1 MSLNTSDPLTSDVV
15 PEAPGTR
22 LRGPHRA
29 VLPAVLAVLALLGVL
44 AVLAAA
50 PPPAKG
56 ADAPAAQF
64 SAGRAEEH
72 LRQIA
77 QRPHPL
83 GTADNARVRGY
94 IADTARALGADVTVE
109 SGDVVRPDWGNPFP
123 GATAHNVIARVPG
136 EKPGL
141 SDGKALL
148 LVSHYDSVPTG
159 PGAADDGAAVAAMLE
174 TMRALTSAGGARND
188 VVFLFTDGEEL
199 GALGAEM
206 FVRKNGLDGY
216 GAVLNW
222 EARGSRGP
230 VMMFETSTGN
240 GRLIDTFADSGRPVA
255 NSLAY
260 EVYKRMPN
268 GSDFTVFRDE
278 GAVGLNT
285 AFLRGFHDYH
295 SPRDDLEQLSR
306 DSVQHQGDLM
316 LGLVRGLGDSDL
328 RELREGGNSVY
339 FDLFARVLVHYPA
352 GWALPLAVLTVLG
365 LGVLVWRGARGPAL
379 RVKGVFVTAG
389 IGFAAVLVAA
399 IGSLGLWAAS
409 VALRPSLAALPL
421 SEPYERAYF
430 AAGFLVLAAAGLMT
444 AVRLLRKRRPAELLG
459 GSLVVGAVLLL
470 VLVIVVPGTSFLFQ
484 WPLLAALPALWW
496 ACRDTGTDTER
507 DTAAG
512 FGTDTGTGGGGDTGA
527 ERAAAA
533 PPWVGT
539 LLAAA
544 GPAVA
549 IVLFAPLV
557 DNLLVALGIPLAAV
571 AVLVGG
577 IGAVLLLPLLA
588 RLPRPGTTAAAAG
601 LLALA
606 LVGTGLLRS
615 DFDAE
620 HPRPNALLYVK
631 DLSKDTTKW
640 ISGDPEP
647 DAWTREVLGDDPARV
662 SAADYYPQRGDEP
675 VLTAGAPALDLP
687 APTVKLIDE
696 STSGDTRRV
705 RFKATSQREAWRLQI
720 RLPREPLKSCLVAGV
735 RMDRAALAKQGEGA
749 EGVVFQFTGAV
760 DGVEIS
766 CDTEAGGRLPVDVSD
781 YTIGLP
787 AEVAALVG
795 PRPKGTVPVSFGFA
809 PDDSAVVRQITTL

>member
-1 MSLNTSDPLTSDVV
+1 MSVNTSEQLSRDT
-15 PEAPGTR
+15 APDAPDAR
-22 LRGPHRA
+22 VRGAHRA
-29 VLPAVLAVLALLGVL
+29 VLPAVLAVLALLGVV
-44 AVLAAA
+44 AVMAAA
-50 PPPAKG
+50 PPPAK
-56 ADAPAAQF
+56 DANAPSAQF

-83 GTADNARVRGY
+83 GTPDNARVRGY
-94 IADTARALGADVTVE
+94 IADTARALGADVRVE
-109 SGDVVRPDWGNPFP
+109 SGDVIRPAWGNPFP
-123 GATAHNVIARVPG
+123 AATAHNVIARVPG
-136 EKPGL
+136 KDRRL

-174 TMRALTSAGGARND
+174 TMRAVTSAGGLRND

-206 FVRKNGLDGY
+206 FVQKNGLDGY

-240 GRLIDTFADSGRPVA
+240 GRLIDSFADSGRPVA

-278 GAVGLNT
+278 GAVGLNA
-285 AFLRGFHDYH
+285 AFLHGFHDYH

-316 LGLVRGLGDSDL
+316 LGLVRGLGEQDL

-339 FDLFARVLVHYPA
+339 FDLFARVLVHYPG

-365 LGVLVWRGARGPAL
+365 LAVVVWRGARASAL
-379 RVKGVFVTAG
+379 RVTGVLAVAG
-389 IGFAAVLVAA
+389 TGFGAVLVAA
-399 IGSLGLWAAS
+399 LGALGLWAAAA
-409 VALRPSLAALPL
+409 ALRPELAALPL
-421 SEPYERAYF
+421 SEPYERGYF
-430 AAGFLVLAAAGLMT
+430 AAGFLVLAAAALLA
-444 AVRLLRKRRPAELLG
+444 AVRLLRGRRPAESLG
-459 GSLVVGAVLLL
+459 GALVVGAVLLL

-496 ACRDTGTDTER
+496 SCRGTEEER
-507 DTAAG
+507 S
-512 FGTDTGTGGGGDTGA
+512 
-527 ERAAAA
+527 AA
-533 PPWVGT
+533 PAWVGT

-557 DNLLVALGIPLAAV
+557 DNLLIALGIPLAAV
-571 AVLVGG
+571 AVLVAG

-588 RLPRPGTTAAAAG
+588 RLPRPGTLAAAAG
-601 LLALA
+601 VLALA

-620 HPRPNALLYVK
+620 HPRPNSLLYVK
-631 DLSKDTTKW
+631 DLSRNTTKW
-640 ISGDPEP
+640 ITGDPEP
-647 DAWTREVLGDDPARV
+647 DAWTRKVLGESPERV

-675 VLTAGAPALDLP
+675 VLTAGAPGLDLP
-687 APTVKLIDE
+687 APTVKLVDD

-705 RFKATSQREAWRLQI
+705 RFKATSQREAWRIQI
-720 RLPREPLKSCLVAGV
+720 RLPREPLKSCVVAGV
-735 RMDRAALAKQGEGA
+735 RMDKAALAKQGEGA
-749 EGVVFQFTGAV
+749 EGVVFQFTGAGAV
-760 DGVEIS
+760 DGVDIS
-766 CDTEAGGRLPVDVSD
+766 CDTEAGAELPVDVSD